1 MGYFFNDNINIKNY
15 ARGKFAVNVATL
27 MTGTIIAQAIQLGIS
42 PILTRIYSPSE
53 FGMFALYMSVVSLF
67 SVVATGR
74 YEMAIMLPA
83 GDDDA
88 LNIMAL
94 SGLITVA
101 VSGLSLLA
109 VVLAKNRIALALG
122 DIKLAP
128 WLYLVPCSII
138 LTGAYQIF
146 NYWSNRNKQYKRL
159 SASRVFQYG
168 SSSLANIG
176 MGLGGWGVGG
186 LIGGGVLGQS
196 VATGILG
203 YQTWRDKN
211 RIPGVISWK
220 KIKSNAR
227 RYKDFPLINSLHAF
241 MDMLQLSGT
250 NFLITF
256 YFGSVTLGLYTL
268 TVRILR
274 APLTL
279 MGASL
284 SQVFLQKAAET
295 YNSGQDLQKLVG
307 KTIAGL
313 VLAALP
319 IFILIYIFSPVLF
332 SMVFGGRWQA
342 AGEYARILSPW
353 LFLNF
358 IVSPLSQIPIIVNKQ
373 KEVLYLG
380 LFGNLLLVMS
390 ILYGAVVAHSI
401 QAGLYM
407 LSATQLA
414 YLSGAL
420 VWLYKI
426 SGKRSE
432 AYA

>member
-1 MGYFFNDNINIKNY
+1 MGYFFNDSINIKNY

-53 FGMFALYMSVVSLF
+53 FGLFALYMSIVSLF
-67 SVVATGR
+67 SVIATGR

-94 SGLITVA
+94 SGLITIGI
-101 VSGLSLLA
+101 SGISLLA
-109 VVLAKNRIALALG
+109 VVLGKNRIAAALG
-122 DIKLAP
+122 DINLAP

-146 NYWSNRNKQYKRL
+146 NYWSNRKKQYKRL
-159 SASRVFQYG
+159 SASRIVQYG
-168 SSSLANIG
+168 SSSAANIG

-186 LIGGGVLGQS
+186 LIGGGIVGQA
-196 VATGILG
+196 VATGLLG
-203 YQTWRDKN
+203 FQTFRGIGKN
-211 RIPGVISWK
+211 KTVFSWE
-220 KIKSNAR
+220 KIKSNAK
-227 RYKDFPLINSLHAF
+227 RYRDFPLVNSLHAF

-284 SQVFLQKAAET
+284 SQVFLQKATET

-319 IFILIYIFSPVLF
+319 IFILIYLFSPALF
-332 SMVFGGRWQA
+332 SIVFGGRWQA

-380 LFGNLLLVMS
+380 MFGNLLIISS
-390 ILYGAVVAHSI
+390 ILYGALVARNI

-407 LSATQLA
+407 LSATQLV

-426 SGKRSE
+426 SGKKSE